1 MIDRLDE
8 LLPLFS
14 LSLYETTLMVV
25 ISLAIATIIGIPLG
39 VLLVISRPNHLAPN
53 KWLFHILN
61 TIINIIRSL
70 PFIILMLAII
80 PFTELIVGTTIGI
93 RGAIVPLIVYIAP
106 YIARLLETA
115 LLEVDYGIIEAYR
128 GMGASRMQ
136 IVMRILIR
144 ESRPG
149 IILCMTIAMIGI
161 NWRNC
166 DGWCDW
172 CRWTRRPGVTI
183 WLPTMGS
190 TSHVWYSY
198 HLNCVSPNRS
208 INRKFHREKVK
219 ENSITNLVNRSLVH
233 LDVGPVH
240 RVSFFSELDL

>member
-1 MIDRLDE
+1 MIERLDE
-8 LLPLFS
+8 LLPLFT

-93 RGAIVPLIVYIAP
+93 QGAIVPLIVYIAP

-128 GMGASRMQ
+128 GMGASRIQ
-136 IVMRILIR
+136 IVKRILIR
-144 ESRPG
+144 EARPG
-149 IILCMTIAMIGI
+149 IILCMTIGMIGLI
-161 NWRNC
+161 
-166 DGWCDW
+166 GA
-172 CRWTRRPGVTI
+172 TAMAGVI
-183 WLPTMGS
+183 GAGGLGDLALRYGYQQWDLPVMFGT
-190 TSHVWYSY
+190 VII
-198 HLNCVSPNRS
+198 LIVLVQIVQS
-208 INRKFHREKVK
+208 IGNYTAKKLKKTV
-219 ENSITNLVNRSLVH
+219 
-233 LDVGPVH
+233 
-240 RVSFFSELDL
+240 

>member
-149 IILCMTIAMIGI
+149 IILCMTIAMIGLI
-161 NWRNC
+161 
-166 DGWCDW
+166 GA
-172 CRWTRRPGVTI
+172 TAMAGVI
-183 WLPTMGS
+183 GAGGLGDLALRYGYQQWDLPVMFGT
-190 TSHVWYSY
+190 VII
-198 HLNCVSPNRS
+198 LIVLVQIVQS
-208 INRKFHREKVK
+208 IGNFTAKKLK
-219 ENSITNLVNRSLVH
+219 KTA
-233 LDVGPVH
+233 
-240 RVSFFSELDL
+240 